1 MASRRLASAITFSP
15 GTNTNSASLST
26 NFLIS
31 HGQATRSTL
40 TFSRVIH
47 FMLRS
52 PVWLLLRRTSGV
64 RKHEN
69 STMRGRN
76 HVELVRWDQ
85 HRGMRAGAGH
95 GLHAAADARI
105 DGL

>member
-31 HGQATRSTL
+31 HGHATRSTL

-47 FMLRS
+47 FMLT
-52 PVWLLLRRTSGV
+52 LLQCLCPSTSGV

-69 STMRGRN
+69 SAVRGRN
-76 HVELVRWDQ
+76 HVEPVRRHQ
-85 HRGMRAGAGH
+85 HRRMSVGAGH
-95 GLHAAADARI
+95 GLHALSGARI
-105 DGL
+105 